1 MPKLKREEQGAKTA
15 VASQQ
20 MGEFCS
26 KNGMGSDDFMSNTGW
41 LKHGSWRSKMDWKE
55 LSGWKTLG
63 GIGGQGAA
71 ANAPQKKAAPKGPV
85 KKK

>member
-1 MPKLKREEQGAKTA
+1 MLVSTRRVSQAATA
-15 VASQQ
+15 GMSWIPPS
-20 MGEFCS
+20 EF
-26 KNGMGSDDFMSNTGW
+26 GMGSDDFMSNTGW

-63 GIGGQGAA
+63 GMGGPGAA
-71 ANAPQKKAAPKGPV
+71 ANAPQKKEAPKGPV